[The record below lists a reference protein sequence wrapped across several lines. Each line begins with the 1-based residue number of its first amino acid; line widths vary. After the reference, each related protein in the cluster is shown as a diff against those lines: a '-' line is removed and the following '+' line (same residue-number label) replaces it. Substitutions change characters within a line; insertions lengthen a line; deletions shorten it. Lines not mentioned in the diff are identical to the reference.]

1 VVEARSALRD
11 IIAGGIF
18 IVLGLAFAIGAVGYD
33 VGSPLRM
40 GPGYFPLAL
49 GIIQVALGIMVIVK
63 GFVAGE
69 GEPVGS
75 VEWRAVAF
83 ITAAVLFFGLTVRGL
98 GVAGALFG
106 TSLLGALARSRTS
119 WRQAL
124 LIAFA
129 LTVLSILIFIFALR
143 LRLPLLGQ
151 WF

>member
-1 VVEARSALRD
+1 VVEARRALKD

-18 IVLGLAFAIGAVGYD
+18 IALGVAFAVGALAYD

-49 GIIQVALGIMVIVK
+49 GIVQIGLGAMVIVK
-63 GFVAGE
+63 GLIAGQ
-69 GEPVGS
+69 GEAIGT

-83 ITAAVLFFGLTVRGL
+83 ITAAILFFGLTVRGL

-119 WRQAL
+119 WREAL
-124 LIAFA
+124 LIALA
-129 LTVLSILIFIFALR
+129 LTVLSVVIFIFVLR